1 MEVASKNMTNFE
13 VRTKNVSF
21 DNILKSQ
28 IEENKKLREE
38 IGKKTEEIFKLR
50 DNYSS
55 SRSQFE
61 NLKSEIQINKL
72 KNMSDLKN
80 AEVTFQIE
88 SQNIKNQLDAAT
100 RQGNLLEQKLQLV
113 IEESRKKD
121 SFIQNYIINK
131 KLLQND
137 KDIVEKFIKQYQI
150 TIGSCDI
157 VERLSAE
164 TKEIEQI
171 TNYNRILLKEIAH
184 LKEKI
189 LEYEAIDEE
198 RVSVYDSKISK
209 YSINSNDIMEEE
221 KDKIDKD
228 FIVTRTPKAS
238 ESKLKKIGSL
248 QV

>member
-1 MEVASKNMTNFE
+1 
-13 VRTKNVSF
+13 
-21 DNILKSQ
+21 
-28 IEENKKLREE
+28 
-38 IGKKTEEIFKLR
+38 
-50 DNYSS
+50 
-55 SRSQFE
+55 
-61 NLKSEIQINKL
+61 
-72 KNMSDLKN
+72 MSDLKN
-80 AEVTFQIE
+80 VEVTFQIE

-150 TIGSCDI
+150 TIGSSDI

-171 TNYNRILLKEIAH
+171 TNYNRILLKEIAQ

-189 LEYEAIDEE
+189 L
-198 RVSVYDSKISK
+198 
-209 YSINSNDIMEEE
+209 
-221 KDKIDKD
+221 
-228 FIVTRTPKAS
+228 
-238 ESKLKKIGSL
+238 
-248 QV
+248 